1 MTDAVKQVIAEAG
14 TVPASSLPGFIAG
27 LAEANAVALQ
37 RLVTPAPQPTKQVDR
52 LLSVSEA
59 AAMLGCGKSILYHG
73 RLGLNPKRI
82 GRRLMFSEDEI
93 QKYISNRG

>member
-1 MTDAVKQVIAEAG
+1 MTETIQKIIAEAG

-37 RLVTPAPQPTKQVDR
+37 RLVTPVAQPAKQADR

-59 AAMLGCGKSILYHG
+59 AALLGCGKSILYHG
-73 RLGLNPKRI
+73 RLALTPRRV
-82 GRRLMFSEDEI
+82 GRRLMFSEVEI
-93 QKYISNRG
+93 QSYISKRG